1 MNEIVIRDDI
11 FSENF
16 ELFRQ
21 KLRLYNKG
29 EEFKSFYEG
38 TPEKWEFY
46 KRFVRIEGQERLD
59 LKSWKREDIG
69 NGNIIKKVIYAIE
82 IDSLKNSVYKIELE
96 NNLLIWDLRNGE
108 KGRDHKSL
116 YDALENRGITRIYE
130 TLLFNFYFGLIDDKT
145 AFNQFVELAGKKYS
159 FIAYLFFLKNWKEY
173 LPIAPETFD
182 NAFKM
187 LKISFKTSRRCSW
200 DNYQTFISI
209 LRLIKEKIEIETGL
223 PIIEL
228 IDAHS
233 FCWMLV
239 RIPVDEKIKI
249 LKSSSPKRRPLKID
263 HNKSVEFP
271 EVIPK
276 KGMVVSYEEYLKKY
290 HRNLTIGRKAEIIV
304 CNSERDRLKEAGRPN
319 LAKDVTRVSDN
330 PSLGYDIDSFEIDGT
345 RIYIEVKAVRSFK
358 DILSFYLSRNEW
370 EKSQSIDNYYFY
382 FVSFS
387 KNESEEIEFIQGK
400 ELLSEYM
407 MASEYF
413 VKLPL
418 PGK

>member
-1 MNEIVIRDDI
+1 MDEIKIRDDI

-21 KLRLYNKG
+21 KLRLYKKG
-29 EEFKSFYEG
+29 EEFKSFNEG

-46 KRFVRIEGQERLD
+46 KRFVPIEGQERLD
-59 LKSWKREDIG
+59 LKSWKKEDIG

-82 IDSLKNSVYKIELE
+82 IDSLKNSVYKIELK

-116 YDALENRGITRIYE
+116 YDALENPAITWIYE

-145 AFNQFVELAGKKYS
+145 AFNQFIELAGKKYS

-173 LPIAPETFD
+173 LPIAPNTFD
-182 NAFKM
+182 TAFKM

-209 LRLIKEKIEIETGL
+209 LRQIKEKIEIEIGL
-223 PIIEL
+223 TNIEI

-233 FCWMLV
+233 YCWMLV
-239 RIPVDEKIKI
+239 RIPVDEKIEIVKR
-249 LKSSSPKRRPLKID
+249 SSPKRKPLKID
-263 HNKSVEFP
+263 YNKSVEFP
-271 EVIPK
+271 NFTPK
-276 KGMVVSYEEYLKKY
+276 KGIVVSYEEYLKKY
-290 HRNLTIGRKAEIIV
+290 HRNLTVGRKAEIIV
-304 CNSERDRLKEAGRPN
+304 CNSERDRLKEAGKPD

-330 PSLGYDIDSFEIDGT
+330 PTLGYDIDSFEIDKT

-370 EKSQSIDNYYFY
+370 EKSQSMDNYYFY

-387 KNESEEIEFIQGK
+387 KNGSEEIEFIQGK
-400 ELLSEYM
+400 ELLSQYM

-418 PGK
+418 PRK